1 MDIRSLRLFSH
12 LARSLHFGRTS
23 ESLHVS
29 APTLSRVIQRLEEEV
44 GEPLLMRDNR
54 TVALTPA
61 GESYL
66 RFAERVLDDW
76 QQLSQE
82 LSVDSSALTGR
93 ISLYCTVTAAYSYLR
108 QLLVPFRQRYPQI
121 DIDLQTG
128 DAAFAVEKV
137 REGEADLA
145 ITGIP
150 DKLPTHVIVHM
161 LADAP
166 LVLIAPTLSCPVRT
180 AVLQDPI
187 DWAQL
192 PIILAERGLSRERLL
207 GWLKRKQVKPNIH
220 SEVSGHEAIV
230 SMVALG
236 FGVGVVPAP
245 VLAHSPLREEV
256 VELPVTPT
264 FEPFR
269 VGLCA
274 DDRRL
279 KDPRLAAFWRLA
291 VG

>member
-1 MDIRSLRLFSH
+1 M
-12 LARSLHFGRTS
+12 
-23 ESLHVS
+23 
-29 APTLSRVIQRLEEEV
+29 
-44 GEPLLMRDNR
+44 
-54 TVALTPA
+54 
-61 GESYL
+61 
-66 RFAERVLDDW
+66 
-76 QQLSQE
+76 
-82 LSVDSSALTGR
+82 
-93 ISLYCTVTAAYSYLR
+93 
-108 QLLVPFRQRYPQI
+108 
-121 DIDLQTG
+121 
-128 DAAFAVEKV
+128 
-137 REGEADLA
+137 A

-150 DKLPTHVIVHM
+150 DKLPAHLIMHT

-166 LVLIAPTLSCPVRT
+166 LVMIAPVLSCPVRS

-192 PIILAERGLSRERLL
+192 PIILAERGLSRDRLL
-207 GWLKRKQVKPNIH
+207 SWLKRRQVKANIH

-256 VELPVTPT
+256 VELSVTPG

-274 DDRRL
+274 DNRRL
-279 KDPRLAAFWRLA
+279 SDPKLAAFWRLA
-291 VG
+291 VSKGESI